1 MAPMDSDE
9 LEEIR
14 RRKLEQL
21 QNQGS
26 TDGSDASGADGASDE
41 PIHVEG
47 ADHFQS
53 VVDDHD
59 VVVVDFY
66 ADWCGPCKMMEPV
79 MNSLAAETA
88 AAVAKVDIDRLQGMA
103 RQHGVQGVPTF
114 KVYADG
120 QEIEQFVGAQDRSV
134 FERLIEQHSS

>member
-1 MAPMDSDE
+1 MSDSDE

-14 RRKLEQL
+14 QRKMEQL
-21 QNQGS
+21 QEQG
-26 TDGSDASGADGASDE
+26 TTGGSDASTGSGAPNE

-53 VVDDHD
+53 VVEQHD

-79 MNSLAAETA
+79 MNSLAAETD

-114 KVYADG
+114 KVYANG
-120 QEIEQFVGAQDRSV
+120 QQIEQFVGAQDRSA
-134 FERLIEQHSS
+134 FERLITQYSS

>member
-1 MAPMDSDE
+1 MDSDE

-14 RRKLEQL
+14 EQKLEEL

-26 TDGSDASGADGASDE
+26 TGGEDDSSAAGAADE
-41 PIHVEG
+41 PIHIDG

-53 VVDDHD
+53 VVDDHA

-79 MNSLAAETA
+79 MNSLAAETD

-114 KVYADG
+114 KVYANG
-120 QEIEQFVGAQDRSV
+120 QQIEQFVGAQDRSA
-134 FERLIEQHSS
+134 FERLIQQHSS